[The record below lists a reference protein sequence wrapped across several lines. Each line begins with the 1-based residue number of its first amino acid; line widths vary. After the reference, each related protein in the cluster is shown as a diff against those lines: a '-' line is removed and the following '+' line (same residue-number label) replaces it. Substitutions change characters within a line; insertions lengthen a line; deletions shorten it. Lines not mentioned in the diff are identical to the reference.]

1 MRVRSTDHIGF
12 ARDGG
17 FDDCLIFWIADDW
30 EGKRLSRDFRSNSRE
45 VLTIALNGIA
55 RKRPTRLDAGTMQAA
70 SYFTEKERAD
80 DQNVLFALLYMAKGL
95 PRHAFRGAGCPHQ
108 EMGFTKNVHPI

>member
-55 RKRPTRLDAGTMQAA
+55 RKRPTLLDAGTMQDV
-70 SYFTEKERAD
+70 SYFTEKVRGD
-80 DQNVLFALLYMAKGL
+80 DQNVLFALLYVA
-95 PRHAFRGAGCPHQ
+95 
-108 EMGFTKNVHPI
+108 